1 MSQRLTQKNLNINE
15 FICFTNKEFYALPC
29 LFYAYLELDKL
40 GSLVIKFARF
50 ISTVRGLG

>member
-29 LFYAYLELDKL
+29 LFYAYLKLDELGNLK
-40 GSLVIKFARF
+40 
-50 ISTVRGLG
+50 